1 MIESTQVVGFGRPAS
16 QVLATLISSARG
28 SDPLRPVTVIVPS
41 NFVGLSIRRLFGT
54 GVLAA
59 GERAG
64 VANVAFVTP
73 FQLVEQVASDL
84 LLESRPITNPVLGAA
99 VRRALVDDPG
109 PYAPVAQHEATEA
122 ALASLFAE
130 LSNVDEAG
138 IEAIEDE
145 GSTAALLAVKFYRAI
160 ADHLQGFHT
169 ERDLVTAAADR
180 DDLAAQLSRFGH
192 VVWYLPAPTT
202 SALAQFIGRVLTD
215 AVSSAVIVGVTEQP
229 DADAAMWV
237 TCAEAGVVRPS
248 QRSDADVVPS
258 WPTGDRIVSVTD
270 AAEEVREVCTRVLGL
285 VAAGTPPDRIGIFM
299 PTPDPYV
306 RIIEQQFDAAGLAIN
321 GPDQRRLADSV
332 AGRTLL
338 NSLALPHERWRRDRV
353 MALLSAGPVRSGDER
368 ARPAAWDTVS
378 REAGVVADLADWRA
392 KLEHHRIA
400 TQLRH
405 DEIDPVDDADGWR
418 RQRQLDRLA
427 DIANLQRFI
436 DRVHLL
442 VVAVTGATGWTQ
454 RCGAATELLRG
465 LLGPEHQHSSW
476 PDAEQEAFARVEA
489 ALVRLATLD
498 EIEPAPSTE
507 VFIRALA
514 AELDVARG
522 RRGRFGAGVMFG
534 PIASAIGHDFDAVFV
549 LGAAEGVLPVPR
561 RDDAILPEVVRK
573 NSLDQLE
580 SKSARLGH
588 QYRAY
593 LAALASAPVGGRTV
607 MFPRGSLRSNR
618 RMLPSRWLL
627 DTATSLAGH
636 TVHATD
642 FDHLSPDV
650 VDVVASFATGVQNS
664 SMFTSV
670 DERDLATLGADVAAG
685 THPVDHPLARLAG
698 GAVAMQIERASDR
711 FTIYDGNLAT
721 VDTSLGDRPVSPS
734 RLEAWAA
741 CGFRYLLKYLLDLSD
756 RNDPERTDE
765 ISALDRGSL
774 IHETLERFISEAIDE
789 GAPGPNTAWTAAQ
802 RMRLHEIADDIAA
815 TYEATGRTG
824 RAINWRVR
832 RDDIHALLDTFVD
845 VDERFRRQ
853 HLATPDRVELDFGV
867 RAGQPVTIRLPGGRR
882 LAMRGLADR
891 VDLTEDGRVVV
902 SDYKSGK
909 GTKFDRLDDD
919 PFVAGT
925 GLQLGMYSEGAI
937 QYSGRDAAVAAY
949 WLVEVD
955 GKERR
960 GYPWSDELR
969 ARFHEVLAAI
979 VDGIDGGVF
988 MAQPGDWNTFRQT
1001 NETCTYCDYDDV
1013 CVRNRGE
1020 QAEAKSAVTAVQIRT
1035 MLTPPVDAEGSGA

>member
-1 MIESTQVVGFGRPAS
+1 MIESTQIVGFGRPAS
-16 QVLATLISSARG
+16 EALATLIASARRR
-28 SDPLRPVTVIVPS
+28 DPLRPVTVIVPS
-41 NFVGLSIRRLFGT
+41 NFVGLSIRRLLGT
-54 GVLAA
+54 GALVA

-64 VANVAFVTP
+64 IANVTFVTP
-73 FQLVEQVASDL
+73 FQLAEHVASDL
-84 LLESRPITNPVLGAA
+84 LLDSSPITNPVLGAA
-99 VRRALVDDPG
+99 VRRALIDDPG

-138 IEAIEDE
+138 LEAIEDE
-145 GSTAALLAVKFYRAI
+145 GSTAALLAVRFYRAI
-160 ADHLQGFHT
+160 ASRLGGFHT

-180 DDLAAQLSRFGH
+180 EDLAAQLTRFGH
-192 VVWYLPAPTT
+192 IIWFLPAPTT
-202 SALAQFIGRVLTD
+202 AALAQFIGRVLTD
-215 AVSSAVIVGVTEQP
+215 AVSSSVVVGVTAQP

-237 TCAEAGVVRPS
+237 TCEAAGVPKPQQRP
-248 QRSDADVVPS
+248 DADAVRS

-270 AAEEVREVCTRVLGL
+270 AAEEAREVCTRVLGL
-285 VAAGTPPDRIGIFM
+285 IAGGTPPDRIGVFF

-306 RIIEQQFDAAGLAIN
+306 RIIEQQFDAAGLTIN

-338 NSLALPHERWRRDRV
+338 NALALPHERWRRDRV
-353 MALLSAGPVRSGDER
+353 MALLSGGPVRSGEER

-392 KLEHHRIA
+392 KLEHHRMT
-400 TQLRH
+400 TQSRH
-405 DEIDPVDDADGWR
+405 DDIDVDEDVDGWR
-418 RQRQLDRLA
+418 RQRHLDRLT
-427 DIANLQRFI
+427 DIANLQGFI
-436 DRVHLL
+436 DRLHLL
-442 VVAVTGATGWTQ
+442 VVAVTGAAGWTQ
-454 RCGAATELLRG
+454 RCSAATELLRG
-465 LLGPEHQHSSW
+465 LLGPEHRHGSW
-476 PDAEQEAFARVEA
+476 PDPEQEAFARVEA
-489 ALVRLATLD
+489 ALVRLATLH
-498 EIEPAPSTE
+498 EVEPDPSTE
-507 VFIRALA
+507 VFVRALT

-522 RRGRFGAGVMFG
+522 RRGRFGTGVMFG

-561 RDDAILPEVVRK
+561 RDDAVLPEVVR
-573 NSLDQLE
+573 NSSLDQLE

-588 QYRAY
+588 QHRAY
-593 LAALASAPVGGRTV
+593 LAALASAPAGGRTV

-627 DTATSLAGH
+627 DTASALAGQ

-642 FDHLSPDV
+642 FDHLGSDV
-650 VDVVASFATGVQNS
+650 VEVVASFATAVHS
-664 SMFTSV
+664 SPMFTSV
-670 DERDLATLGADVAAG
+670 DARDLAAIGADATVG
-685 THPVDHPLARLAG
+685 TQPVDHPLAQLVG
-698 GAVAMQIERASDR
+698 GALAMQIERASDR
-711 FTIYDGNLAT
+711 FTIYDGNLDT
-721 VDTSLGDRPVSPS
+721 VDTSLGERPVSPS

-741 CGFRYLLKYLLDLSD
+741 CGFRYFLKYLLDLSD
-756 RNDPERTDE
+756 RDDPERTDE

-774 IHETLERFISEAIDE
+774 IHETLERFIAEAIDE
-789 GAPGPNTAWTAAQ
+789 GAPGPDTAWTSTQ
-802 RMRLHEIADDIAA
+802 RARLHVIADELAA

-832 RDDIHALLDTFVD
+832 RDDIHALLDTFLE

-853 HLATPDRVELDFGV
+853 HRATPDQVELDFGV
-867 RAGQPVTIRLPGGRR
+867 RTGEPVTIELPTGRK

-909 GTKFDRLDDD
+909 GSKFDRLGDD

-937 QYSGRDAAVAAY
+937 QSWGRDAAIAAY
-949 WLVEVD
+949 WLVEAD
-955 GKERR
+955 GQERR
-960 GYPWSDELR
+960 GYAWTEALR
-969 ARFHEVLAAI
+969 ARFHEVLVAI

-988 MAQPGDWNTFRQT
+988 LAQPGEWNTFRQT
-1001 NETCTYCDYDDV
+1001 NETCTYCDYDDL

-1020 QAEAKSAVTAVQIRT
+1020 QAEAKSGAVAVEIRSR
-1035 MLTPPVDAEGSGA
+1035 LNPAPDAEGSGA